1 MNVRLRRAAIAVAAG
16 LTLSVTGCSS
26 SGGDS
31 DRPPLSQRDA
41 PAEDDA
47 EPVGDDS
54 RDDASA
60 GPDTQAPG
68 DLAPGESYTW
78 PGGLSLTIDA
88 LTEVDT
94 AGLDEWSQ
102 PEGDTLF
109 AVTISLTNDGDRPA
123 DLDSV
128 SFDFQGATVGGEVYF
143 EYHDD
148 DEELTGRLAP
158 GQSVTKR
165 ISRSMDTE
173 AYGREVVITAY
184 YWGDEGTDFL
194 GDDPE
199 WVATIE

>member
-47 EPVGDDS
+47 EPVGDQ
-54 RDDASA
+54 DDASA

-158 GQSVTKR
+158 GQTVTKR

>member
-16 LTLSVTGCSS
+16 LALSVTGCSS

-47 EPVGDDS
+47 EPVGDQ
-54 RDDASA
+54 DDASA

-158 GQSVTKR
+158 GQTVTKR